1 MCIWNILSLCQ
12 NDKIF
17 DTFDFPHRNRKR
29 KTKCHNYFGSFLL
42 HPSIYFMMRSTK
54 FNLPFPM
61 HNKYQ
66 MSNREL
72 PNFFL
77 QIERLPLFLPIY
89 QLPSTRASF

>member
-1 MCIWNILSLCQ
+1 
-12 NDKIF
+12 
-17 DTFDFPHRNRKR
+17 
-29 KTKCHNYFGSFLL
+29 
-42 HPSIYFMMRSTK
+42 MRSTK

-89 QLPSTRASF
+89 QLPSTHVRLFELDTIANSFEKGTT